1 MPAELSRVTRMPFGV
16 TNAAPRQTMAN
27 YGCPDPVWSAYIDL
41 DYIQLGDAT
50 ATTQTGTA
58 SLALTAGVGGLA
70 LLTTNAVGGTLGAS
84 STNQA
89 VFQVPQTT
97 NAQGRMFFKWAGA
110 IDSLLGT
117 LQVGFVAS
125 YASSPQGIYIQSAV
139 TTGALSLI
147 VKNGSGTS
155 TFPFPANLALVAGV
169 QVELGIEVDIYGNV
183 FAYYNP
189 TTGEF
194 SQQNSNGT
202 ISNGPVVAAY
212 IQNNGALT
220 GLFLPTGVLF
230 ASQGANPT
238 TAAART
244 LTIDYFVAAQVRTA
258 ATGFPN

>member
-1 MPAELSRVTRMPFGV
+1 
-16 TNAAPRQTMAN
+16 
-27 YGCPDPVWSAYIDL
+27 
-41 DYIQLGDAT
+41 
-50 ATTQTGTA
+50 
-58 SLALTAGVGGLA
+58 
-70 LLTTNAVGGTLGAS
+70 
-84 STNQA
+84 
-89 VFQVPQTT
+89 
-97 NAQGRMFFKWAGA
+97 MFFKWAGA